1 VDIAAGHQDRGA
13 HVAVRARTRPPV
25 CRPESRYSWIGSGVT
40 RVPAKSVNGL
50 TTSPTRPRMAK
61 ALGVVVLTPA
71 AAYAR
76 SYERTPS

>member
-1 VDIAAGHQDRGA
+1 
-13 HVAVRARTRPPV
+13 
-25 CRPESRYSWIGSGVT
+25 
-40 RVPAKSVNGL
+40 VNGL